1 MSQAVPSL
9 AEFAADLRRQEVSAR
24 TISSYQFD
32 LGHFWGWFAAT
43 VGEAPTAGAVTPTD
57 IRAYRSH
64 LLNVERRQPAT
75 VNRRLAALRRFF
87 RWAKATGLVTELPTE
102 TVKGVTAA
110 PGAPRWLE
118 KREVDRLVRAVERH
132 GSTRDLAVVLTLRH
146 TGIRVGELANLA
158 LGDVEI
164 SERKGTLT
172 VRPGQG
178 GKDRV
183 LPLNV
188 DVRRALGDYLAVRPT
203 SSSDALF
210 LGQRG
215 DRLGPWAVE
224 LLVGTYARLAGL
236 EGVTPRALRHS
247 FGKHVLDAGEDLVT
261 VARLLGHA
269 RLETTARCTAPS
281 HRDLEQAV
289 AKLEQDGGS
298 H

>member
-1 MSQAVPSL
+1 MSQNIPHLEDFS
-9 AEFAADLRRQEVSAR
+9 ADLRRQEVSAR
-24 TISSYQFD
+24 TIGSYALD
-32 LGHFWGWFAAT
+32 LGHFWRWFAAT
-43 VGEAPTAGAVTPTD
+43 VGDAPTAGAVTPTD
-57 IRAYRSH
+57 IRDYRSY

-87 RWAKATGLVTELPTE
+87 RWAKATGLVEELPTE
-102 TVKGVTAA
+102 NVKGVTAA

-132 GSTRDLAVVLTLRH
+132 GNTRDLAVVLTLRH
-146 TGIRVGELANLA
+146 TGIRAGELADLA

-164 SERKGTLT
+164 SERKGTLA
-172 VRPGQG
+172 VRSGQG
-178 GKDRV
+178 GTYRV

-188 DVRRALGDYLAVRPT
+188 DVRRALRDYLAVRPT

-224 LLVGTYARLAGL
+224 RLVGKYARLAGL
-236 EGVTPRALRHS
+236 EGVTPRTLRHS

-261 VARLLGHA
+261 VARLLGHE
-269 RLETTARCTAPS
+269 RLETTARYTTPS

-289 AKLEQDGGS
+289 AKLEREGGS
-298 H
+298 R